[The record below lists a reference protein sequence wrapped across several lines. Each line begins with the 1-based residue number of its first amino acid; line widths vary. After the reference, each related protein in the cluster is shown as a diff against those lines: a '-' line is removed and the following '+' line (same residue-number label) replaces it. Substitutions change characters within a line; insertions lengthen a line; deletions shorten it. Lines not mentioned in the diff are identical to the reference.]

1 MLLQI
6 TGRLVKTLPVEQGT
20 SKAGKTYTKGGFAIE
35 TNDEY
40 PKKIL
45 FDLMG
50 DRVAIIQP
58 FPIGSTITV
67 NFSIESRET
76 STGKW
81 FTSCRAISVMPAQQ
95 PTYAAAGYMPQAQG
109 YQPMPQSMQQ
119 PPQQYQ
125 QAPQQPVQP
134 GMPIPP
140 KGDLPF

>member
-1 MLLQI
+1 MLQI
-6 TGRLVKTLPVEQGT
+6 TGRLIKTLPVEQGT

-35 TNDEY
+35 TGDEY

-50 DRVAIIQP
+50 ERVAIIQP
-58 FPIGSTITV
+58 FPIGSMITV

-119 PPQQYQ
+119 PPQPYQ
-125 QAPQQPVQP
+125 PAPQQPVQP
-134 GMPIPP
+134 GMPIHP